1 MLLAAPLKVGDALL
15 VQLIELAV
23 AVLLLASLY
32 NLRTVAVV
40 TKIIKGAASSRS
52 NRRVWR
58 RIVAIIASNKALE
71 LRARL
76 DGHFNTKK
84 ARFGCILTR

>member
-1 MLLAAPLKVGDALL
+1 MLLAAPLEVGDARP

-23 AVLLLASLY
+23 AVLLLARLY

-40 TKIIKGAASSRS
+40 TKIIEGAASSWP

-58 RIVAIIASNKALE
+58 RIVAVVAFNKALE

>member
-1 MLLAAPLKVGDALL
+1 M
-15 VQLIELAV
+15 ELAV

-40 TKIIKGAASSRS
+40 TKIIKGAASSQP

-58 RIVAIIASNKALE
+58 KIVAIVTLNKALE
-71 LRARL
+71 LRVRL
-76 DGHFNTKK
+76 GGHFNTKK

>member
-1 MLLAAPLKVGDALL
+1 MLLAAPLEVGDALP

-23 AVLLLASLY
+23 AVLLASLY

-40 TKIIKGAASSRS
+40 TEIIEGAASSRP

-58 RIVAIIASNKALE
+58 GIVAIVALNKALE